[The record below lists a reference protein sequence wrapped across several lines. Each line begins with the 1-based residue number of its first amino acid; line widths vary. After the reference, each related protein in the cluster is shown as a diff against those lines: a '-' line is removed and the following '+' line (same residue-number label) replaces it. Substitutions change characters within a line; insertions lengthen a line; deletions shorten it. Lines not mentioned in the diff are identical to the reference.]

1 MASCAWEGLGPAG
14 FPFPGRPTRV
24 RFATLLLG
32 RSVWRTPHP
41 EWSFT
46 LKKPTPNPPE
56 TDNTSPYE
64 SPDSKKFHEAAERA
78 LDHYL
83 KPNALTLRFHK
94 PSTMFQV
101 APDQDSESL
110 LVHACE
116 SLAQASLMTSD
127 IAAYVD
133 VPQRRTILAIQQII
147 MLAELAVNR
156 VLNNVDIPQ
165 PAPHS

>member
-1 MASCAWEGLGPAG
+1 MGGPRPCRVSHSLVDQPAYG
-14 FPFPGRPTRV
+14 SPPF
-24 RFATLLLG
+24 LLG
-32 RSVWRTPHP
+32 TQRGNFISNQEYSPCSNKHP
-41 EWSFT
+41 IQ
-46 LKKPTPNPPE
+46 PE
-56 TDNTSPYE
+56 IDNTSPYE

-127 IAAYVD
+127 IAAYSTCRND
-133 VPQRRTILAIQQII
+133 G
-147 MLAELAVNR
+147 
-156 VLNNVDIPQ
+156 
-165 PAPHS
+165 HSGDSADHHAG

>member
-1 MASCAWEGLGPAG
+1 M
-14 FPFPGRPTRV
+14 
-24 RFATLLLG
+24 
-32 RSVWRTPHP
+32 
-41 EWSFT
+41 
-46 LKKPTPNPPE
+46 KKHTPNPPE
-56 TDNTSPYE
+56 TDCTTPYE

-101 APDQDSESL
+101 APNQDSESL

-116 SLAQASLMTSD
+116 SLAQANILASD

-133 VPQRRTILAIQQII
+133 LPQRRTIMAIQQIV

-156 VLNNVDIPQ
+156 VLDNHEIPQ
-165 PAPHS
+165 PPAHN

>member
-1 MASCAWEGLGPAG
+1 M
-14 FPFPGRPTRV
+14 
-24 RFATLLLG
+24 
-32 RSVWRTPHP
+32 
-41 EWSFT
+41 
-46 LKKPTPNPPE
+46 KKPTPNPPE
-56 TDNTSPYE
+56 TNDTTPYE

-101 APDQDSESL
+101 APNQDSESL

-116 SLAQASLMTSD
+116 SLAQANILASD

-133 VPQRRTILAIQQII
+133 LPQRRTIMAIQQIV

-156 VLNNVDIPQ
+156 VLDNHEIPQ
-165 PAPHS
+165 PPAHN